1 MLGTIQPRKN
11 IERGVRAFLQSRA
24 SQDLD
29 LLIAGAIGYQGPQ
42 IVRAVR
48 AIEAQGRV
56 RFLGYVRTGRLAELL
71 RRAQFLLLP
80 SLEEGF
86 GLPALEAMALG
97 VPCVLAAAGALPEV
111 AGDAAL
117 LVDPLS
123 IDSMAGAIER
133 VAGDERLRRR
143 LGAAGRARA
152 QEFSWDRAAAD
163 TLAVYR
169 SVR

>member
-1 MLGTIQPRKN
+1 M
-11 IERGVRAFLQSRA
+11 RG
-24 SQDLD
+24 
-29 LLIAGAIGYQGPQ
+29 
-42 IVRAVR
+42 
-48 AIEAQGRV
+48 
-56 RFLGYVRTGRLAELL
+56 
-71 RRAQFLLLP
+71 AQFLLLP

-97 VPCVLAAAGALPEV
+97 APCVLAAAGALPEV

-123 IDSMAGAIER
+123 VDSIAGAIER
-133 VAGDERLRRR
+133 VAGDEHLRRR

-152 QEFSWDRAAAD
+152 QEFSWDRAAAA